1 MLSDKADNFIE
12 KVLSYVDY
20 PFSKKSIRL
29 ELESHI
35 NEKIN
40 VYSKNGHNDEEAE
53 DMAISEMG
61 EAREIGLELNKLHKP
76 ILGWFLKNIK
86 ALAII
91 AILIV
96 FSITMFNVG
105 ENYAIKKEMQR
116 DTSTYIN
123 NLYWQINST
132 TNLLKYVEQ
141 WETNSVN
148 NNDQSENPFYQL
160 LTGINSMN
168 ILSQTAVSYIGYS
181 EDMNN
186 VKNLADSFDLIYLSI
201 GGGVKYNDQ
210 LICNQFLED
219 GKISENEK
227 KFLIELRENLSI
239 IQSSLLDNKTKDIN
253 FDITIEEFSKII
265 NPFVNKYRIMNLDS
279 IGLAN

>member
-1 MLSDKADNFIE
+1 MLSDK
-12 KVLSYVDY
+12 
-20 PFSKKSIRL
+20 
-29 ELESHI
+29 
-35 NEKIN
+35 
-40 VYSKNGHNDEEAE
+40 
-53 DMAISEMG
+53 
-61 EAREIGLELNKLHKP
+61 NKLHKP

-96 FSITMFNVG
+96 FSITIFNVG

-168 ILSQTAVSYIGYS
+168 ILSQTAVSYIGYL
-181 EDMNN
+181 EDMTN

-279 IGLAN
+279 LGLAN

>member
-29 ELESHI
+29 ELESHL

-40 VYSKNGHNDEEAE
+40 VYLKNGHNDEEAE

-96 FSITMFNVG
+96 FSLTMFNVG

-181 EDMNN
+181 EDMTN